1 MTFSTRR
8 LFSLYFLLLSLHV
21 AAEVPTD
28 NTVMVLFEADI
39 TEGALSEVRELM
51 ARMVAFNEPDE
62 PETLVYLA
70 FISEEGKRIT
80 FMETYSNT
88 EAMLFHDE
96 RFTQH
101 FADDLFRLTTNYRLA
116 TYGAVSEQYKAFA
129 TASGFTVE
137 YSDLI
142 GGFSR

>member
-21 AAEVPTD
+21 AAEVPAD

-62 PETLVYLA
+62 PETLVYRA
-70 FISEEGKRIT
+70 FISEGGKRIT
-80 FMETYSNT
+80 FMETYST
-88 EAMLFHDE
+88 STDPTAPK
-96 RFTQH
+96 
-101 FADDLFRLTTNYRLA
+101 ASA
-116 TYGAVSEQYKAFA
+116 TVS
-129 TASGFTVE
+129 TGH
-137 YSDLI
+137 
-142 GGFSR
+142 R